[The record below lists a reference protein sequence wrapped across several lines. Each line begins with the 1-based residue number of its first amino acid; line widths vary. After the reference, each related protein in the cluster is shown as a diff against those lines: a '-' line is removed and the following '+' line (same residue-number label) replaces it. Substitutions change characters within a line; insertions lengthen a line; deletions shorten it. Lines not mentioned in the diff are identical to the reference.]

1 MNLNLCDLIIAFGF
15 DKFAIFE
22 INCFMQMND
31 GNINYLNSPLKS
43 NITSCAVNAKSKTY
57 TLGTSDGRVSRGIYK
72 N

>member
-1 MNLNLCDLIIAFGF
+1 
-15 DKFAIFE
+15 
-22 INCFMQMND
+22 MND